1 MKTVTDA
8 ILDKSPDLYV
18 NLVRRWQEEQGTRT
32 RRRGEVVPI
41 SRYQDR
47 TCTPP
52 NLEAEEEEA
61 PPASW
66 MTRAMVAFIVAMS
79 AALCVALI
87 SLGMP

>member
-1 MKTVTDA
+1 MKTVNDA

-18 NLVRRWQEEQGTRT
+18 DLVRRWQEEQGVRN
-32 RRRGEVVPI
+32 RRRGQVVPI

-52 NLEAEEEEA
+52 PLEAEEEEA

-66 MTRAMVAFIVAMS
+66 LTRAMVAFIVTMS

>member
-8 ILDKSPDLYV
+8 ILDKNPDLYV
-18 NLVRRWQEEQGTRT
+18 NLVRSWQEEQGTRT

-52 NLEAEEEEA
+52 HLEEEEEEA
-61 PPASW
+61 PPASGL
-66 MTRAMVAFIVAMS
+66 TRAMVIFIVSMS
-79 AALCVALI
+79 FALCFALV

>member
-1 MKTVTDA
+1 MKTVNDV
-8 ILDKSPDLYV
+8 ILDKRQDLYV
-18 NLVRRWQEEQGTRT
+18 DLVRRWQEEQGVRT

-52 NLEAEEEEA
+52 HLEAEEEEA
-61 PPASW
+61 PPANGL
-66 MTRAMVAFIVAMS
+66 TRAMVAFIIAMS
-79 AALCVALI
+79 AALCFALV